1 MTYFIFDRLYIFQ
14 LHHITNE
21 NNTKLPEKHWVSFS
35 ALPLLLP
42 NFQTY
47 IMNLY
52 SYYPL
57 FITLQINLKETE

>member
-35 ALPLLLP
+35 ALPISITAKFS
-42 NFQTY
+42 NVHY
-47 IMNLY
+47 E
-52 SYYPL
+52 SL
-57 FITLQINLKETE
+57 FILSIIYYFTDYSKRN